1 MPGGGGA
8 RDAVRREVCYNER
21 MEHEPPLMN
30 GMIELEPVDDPGLD
44 RRDLFRGAGTVAAW
58 LAAANAAP
66 AQTSPP
72 VGVPTAQPGPL
83 LPVVPFGKYRITR
96 LIAGA
101 NPIYGYSH
109 FNYLFSAHMGE
120 YHTTDRV
127 LAFLRELE
135 RAGLN
140 TWQASWS
147 ERLET
152 DWLRYKEQGG
162 KLQLLVLSR
171 PDFNDRPEMAQRAAK
186 LKPMGIAQHG
196 GATNR
201 FWDAGRFDRSLDYL
215 KRIRDTGAM
224 VGLSCHNPREVE
236 YAEEKG
242 WDVDYYMT
250 SLYYMIRPRAEFEKM
265 LGQVPLGEIYL
276 PSDPPRMMETIR
288 KAKKPCLTYKVLAA
302 GRTVNSPQQ
311 VKERIGM
318 ALSGIKPTDA
328 VIIGLYQRF
337 NDQIGQ
343 TAQFVREVSAS

>member
-1 MPGGGGA
+1 M
-8 RDAVRREVCYNER
+8 DDE
-21 MEHEPPLMN
+21 LSLFTN
-30 GMIELEPVDDPGLD
+30 GMVELDPADDKTMQ

-58 LAAANAAP
+58 LAAADLSA
-66 AQTSPP
+66 AQTPSAS
-72 VGVPTAQPGPL
+72 GKVPEAKPGSV
-83 LPVVPFGKYRITR
+83 LPVVPFGKHRITR

-120 YHTTDRV
+120 YHTTERV
-127 LAFLRELE
+127 LSFLNELE
-135 RAGLN
+135 RGGLN

-152 DWLRYKEQGG
+152 DWLKYKEQGG

-171 PDFNDRPEMAQRAAK
+171 PDFNDRPEILERVMK

-196 GATNR
+196 VSTNR
-201 FWDAGRFDRSLDYL
+201 FWDAGQFDHSKDYL
-215 KRIRDTGAM
+215 KRIRDAGAM
-224 VGLSCHNPREVE
+224 VGLSCHNPLEVE
-236 YAEEKG
+236 YSEERS

-250 SLYYMIRPRAEFEKM
+250 SLYYMIRPRAEFEKI

-276 PSDPPRMMETIR
+276 PSDPPRMMQAIR
-288 KAKKPCLTYKVLAA
+288 KAKKPCLVYKVLAA
-302 GRTVNSPQQ
+302 GRSVNSPKE
-311 VKERIGM
+311 VKERM
-318 ALSGIKPTDA
+318 AVALDGIKPTDA

-343 TAQFVREVSAS
+343 TAQFVREILGS

>member
-1 MPGGGGA
+1 MLDMVEIDPS
-8 RDAVRREVCYNER
+8 DD
-21 MEHEPPLMN
+21 LK
-30 GMIELEPVDDPGLD
+30 PV
-44 RRDLFRGAGTVAAW
+44 RRDLLRGAGTVAAW
-58 LAAANAAP
+58 LTAANLPAAEADP
-66 AQTSPP
+66 AGQ
-72 VGVPTAQPGPL
+72 VPEAKAGPL
-83 LPVVPFGKYRITR
+83 LPLVPFGKYKITR

-101 NPIYGYSH
+101 NTIYGYSH

-120 YHTTDRV
+120 YHSTARV
-127 LAFLRELE
+127 LAFLKQLE
-135 RAGLN
+135 RAGVN

-152 DWLRYKEQGG
+152 DWLRYKDEGG

-171 PDFNDRPEMAQRAAK
+171 PNFNEQPEMVQRAMK

-201 FWDAGRFDRSLDYL
+201 LWDAGQFDRSLDYL
-215 KRIRDTGAM
+215 KRIRDAGCM

-236 YAEEKG
+236 YAEDKG

-250 SLYYMIRPRAEFEKM
+250 SLYYLVRPRQEFEKL
-265 LGQVPLGEIYL
+265 LGEIPLGEIYL
-276 PSDPPRMMETIR
+276 PSDPPKMMAVIR
-288 KAKKPCLTYKVLAA
+288 KAKKPCLAYKVLAA

-311 VKERIGM
+311 VRERM
-318 ALSGIKPTDA
+318 KVALKGIKPTDA

-343 TAQFVREVSAS
+343 TAEFTREILAT

>member
-1 MPGGGGA
+1 MDP
-8 RDAVRREVCYNER
+8 DNS
-21 MEHEPPLMN
+21 PLMN
-30 GMIELEPVDDPGLD
+30 GMIELEPVDDNSMD

-58 LAAANAAP
+58 LATANRAP
-66 AQTSPP
+66 AQTAPP
-72 VGVPTAQPGPL
+72 EGKVPEAKAGPP
-83 LPVVPFGKYRITR
+83 LPAVPFGQYKISR

-101 NPIYGYSH
+101 NTIYGYSH
-109 FNYLFSAHMGE
+109 FNYVFSATMGE
-120 YHTTDRV
+120 YHTTERV
-127 LAFLRELE
+127 ISFLRELE

-162 KLQLLVLSR
+162 KLQLLLLSR
-171 PDFNDRPEMAQRAAK
+171 PTFNDEPEMLKRAIK

-196 GATNR
+196 GSTNR
-201 FWDAGRFDRSLDYL
+201 FWDAGHFDRSLDYL
-215 KRIRDTGAM
+215 KRIRETGAM
-224 VGLSCHNPREVE
+224 VGLSCHNPLEVE
-236 YAEEKG
+236 YAEDKG

-250 SLYYMIRPRAEFEKM
+250 SLYYMVRPRAEFERI

-311 VKERIGM
+311 VKERVAA
-318 ALSGIKPTDA
+318 ALKGIKPTDA
-328 VIIGLYQRF
+328 IIVGIYQRF

-343 TAQFVREVSAS
+343 TAQFVREILAA

>member
-1 MPGGGGA
+1 
-8 RDAVRREVCYNER
+8 

-30 GMIELEPVDDPGLD
+30 GMTELEPVDDPGID
-44 RRDLFRGAGTVAAW
+44 RRDMFRGAGTVAAW
-58 LAAANAAP
+58 LMAANAKGAQAEPP
-66 AQTSPP
+66 ADR
-72 VGVPTAQPGPL
+72 VPEAKAGAA
-83 LPVVPFGKYRITR
+83 LPVVPFGKYKLSR

-109 FNYLFSAHMGE
+109 FNYVFSAHMGE
-120 YHTTDRV
+120 YHTTARV
-127 LAFLRELE
+127 IAFLRELE

-152 DWLRYKEQGG
+152 DWLKYKEMGG

-171 PDFNDRPEMAQRAAK
+171 PNFNDTPEILPRVAK

-196 GATNR
+196 ATTNR
-201 FWDAGRFDRSLDYL
+201 FWDMGQLDKSLDYL
-215 KRIRDTGAM
+215 KRIRDTGVM
-224 VGLSCHNPREVE
+224 VGFSCHNPLEVE

-242 WDVDYYMT
+242 WDVDYFMT
-250 SLYYMIRPRAEFEKM
+250 SLYYMNRPKKEFEKI

-288 KAKKPCLTYKVLAA
+288 KTKKPCLTYKVLAA
-302 GRTVNSPQQ
+302 GRSVNSPKE
-311 VKERIGM
+311 VKERM
-318 ALSGIKPTDA
+318 AAALSGIKPTDP

-343 TAQFVREVSAS
+343 TAEFVREIMG